1 VNRAGACISMD
12 VSLYI
17 LSLTGDASV
26 FDIMRFK
33 LFVLVLPMLGAA
45 LARGQQAPAPEL
57 HSGDHV
63 AIIGSTMADRFQ
75 HSGWL
80 ETYLYTSYPDLNLVF
95 RDLAVPADEVALR
108 VRPADFGSPDEWLTK
123 VQADVIFA
131 FFGFN
136 ESFQGKAGLDKFKA
150 DLDSFIK
157 TALGKNYSG
166 KGHPRIVLFSPIANE
181 RTQDPNFPDPAANN
195 ANIREYAAAMAQVAR
210 DNGVPFVDLFGPSQ
224 QMFAAAAKHGQSLT
238 INGLHLSEEGDKL
251 LAQAILHAFPAGQR
265 LAAKGEVKALDEER
279 LRAAVNEK
287 NAQWEAR
294 YRTIDGN
301 NVYGGRSA
309 LAYAAGKSFVSDH
322 NAPAPFISNFKVM
335 QEEMAQRDVLTAN
348 RDQHIWALA
357 QGRDLPI
364 DDSNLPA
371 VTPVPTDTPGP
382 NADGSYVYLD
392 AEAAIAKMTVHS
404 HMKVNLFASEEQ
416 FPELVSPVQMAWDTK
431 GRLWVAAWKNYPER
445 TPTSKIGDSLLIL
458 EDTKGT
464 GKADKITHFLD
475 DLNAPTGFQFY
486 KNGVLLME
494 APDLW
499 FVPEIDGHAGPIE
512 RVLMGMDSADSHHT
526 ANALCYEPGG
536 AIYLSDGVFHRSHVE
551 TALGPVRNNDAAI
564 YRFEPRTG
572 KFETYIS
579 YDFANPHGRV
589 FDYWGNDIVTDA
601 TGNNSYFGPAFSGHI
616 DYPAKHPGMNQF
628 WDRPSRPCPGTGML
642 SSRQFPP
649 ELQGDFLNC
658 NVIGFQ
664 GIYMVK
670 VSEDGSGLKGETQ
683 ESLVSSTDPNFRPV
697 TVNVGPDGALYFSD
711 WHKPLIGHMQHH
723 LRDPNRDQDHGRIYR
738 ITYEGRPLLTPPK
751 IDGQPIAALL
761 ELLKEPENRTR
772 ELAKIELGKRPTAKV
787 IQAVD
792 QWVKKLDAKDPAYEH
807 NLTEALWVHQWQN
820 VVNNDLLLRVLHS
833 PRPEARAAA
842 GRVMCY
848 WRDRVPGALG
858 LFKTLADDDNPRV
871 RLEAVR
877 AASFFRT
884 ADAADVALTVLKHST
899 DYYLDYTLGETLRQ
913 LKPWVLKA
921 LANNVPIAADN
932 PAGLNYLIRTLDP
945 AELVKLPRTVPAL
958 TALVER
964 KDATDSDR
972 LNALSQLAK
981 KAGTDRV
988 AQLFLLFGPTLDT
1001 DETAQASFAHLLT
1014 WQPRDQLKTER
1025 EHLAKLALDA
1035 RAPDVRQAA
1044 WAALA
1049 IDDNSFDRIWK
1060 DAAQSPA
1067 AFADMLNGIPFL
1079 NDSDLRAKPYDR
1091 VLPLLNNPMA
1101 PPETANAWHLAGE
1114 DEREIRRAAIRAL
1127 GSMNRNPEAVFA
1139 ALAALITRGD
1149 EVPAAAQALRVLPPA
1164 VWPRARVAAAAAAL
1178 GLVAW
1183 AKTIPVADRTSQD
1196 YVETVQLAG
1205 DLAASLSSPP
1215 SAGFQNEL
1223 RALRVP
1229 VFLIR
1234 TVREQMRYDTPRL
1247 VVAAGQPFEIRFE
1260 NVDFM
1265 PHNLVLVRPGT
1276 REKVGLASAKM
1287 KPDEL
1292 DGEGRAFLPESPDI
1306 LAATKLIEPH
1316 QKTAL
1321 KLTAPTQEGA
1331 YEYFCTYPGHYLI
1344 MWGQLIVTRNVDDYL
1359 RTHPQPTLPSQVSK
1373 NTSNALE

>member
-1 VNRAGACISMD
+1 
-12 VSLYI
+12 
-17 LSLTGDASV
+17 
-26 FDIMRFK
+26 MRFK
-33 LFVLVLPMLGAA
+33 LIFLVFPLLGAS
-45 LARGQQAPAPEL
+45 LARGQQAPVPEL
-57 HSGDHV
+57 RPGDHV
-63 AIIGSTMADRFQ
+63 AIIGNALADRFQ

-80 ETYLYTSYPDLNLVF
+80 ETELYTRYPDLDLVF
-95 RDLAVPADEVALR
+95 RNLAVPADEVALR
-108 VRPADFGSPDEWLTK
+108 VRPADFGSPDDWLTK

-136 ESFQGKAGLDKFKA
+136 ESFHGKAGLEKFKA
-150 DLDSFIK
+150 DLDSFLK
-157 TALGKNYSG
+157 STLAKNYSA
-166 KGHPRIVLFSPIANE
+166 KGHPRVVLFSPIANE

-210 DNGVPFVDLFGPSQ
+210 DNSVPFVDLFAPSQ
-224 QMFAAAAKHGQSLT
+224 QLFAAAAKRGQSLT

-251 LAQAILHAFPAGQR
+251 LARAILQSFPGGQR
-265 LAAKGEVKALDEER
+265 LAPKAEVNALDEER

-309 LAYAAGKSFVSDH
+309 LAYAPGHNAVSDR
-322 NAPAPFISNFKVM
+322 NPPAPYISNFKVM

-348 RDQHIWALA
+348 RDQRLWALA
-357 QGRDLPI
+357 HGRDLKV
-364 DDSNLPA
+364 DDSNLPP

-382 NADGSYVYLD
+382 NPDGSDVYLN
-392 AEAAIAKMTVHS
+392 AGEAIAKMTVHS

-445 TPTSKIGDSLLIL
+445 APTSKTGDSLLIL
-458 EDTKGT
+458 EDTKGA

-486 KNGVLLME
+486 KNGVLVME

-499 FVPEIDGHAGPIE
+499 FVPEMDGHAGPIE

-526 ANALCYEPGG
+526 ANSLCLDPGG
-536 AIYLSDGVFHRSHVE
+536 AVYLSDGVFHRSHLE

-589 FDYWGNDIVTDA
+589 FDDWGNDLVTDA

-616 DYPAKHPGMNQF
+616 DFPAKHAGLKEF
-628 WDRPSRPCPGTGML
+628 WARPSRPCAGTGMI

-664 GIYMVK
+664 GIYLVK
-670 VSEDGSGLKGETQ
+670 MSQDGSGLKGEIQ

-697 TVNVGPDGALYFSD
+697 AVNIGPDGAIYFSD

-738 ITYEGRPLLTPPK
+738 ITYEGRPLLTQPK
-751 IDGQPIAALL
+751 IDGQSVAALL

-772 ELAKIELGKRPTAKV
+772 ELAKIELGRRPAAKV
-787 IQAVD
+787 IEALN
-792 QWVKKLDAKDPAYEH
+792 QWVKKLDATDPVYEH

-820 VVNNDLLLRVLHS
+820 VVNTNLLLRVLHS
-833 PRPEARAAA
+833 PQPEARAAA
-842 GRVMCY
+842 GRVLGY

-858 LFKTLADDDNPRV
+858 LFKTLADDADPRV

-877 AASFFRT
+877 GASFFRT
-884 ADAADVALTVLKHST
+884 AEAADAALTALKHST

-921 LANNVPIAADN
+921 IANHASIAADN
-932 PAGLNYLIRTLDP
+932 PAGLDYLIRTLDT
-945 AELVKLPRTVPAL
+945 AELLKLPGTIPAL
-958 TALVER
+958 SALVER

-981 KAGTDRV
+981 KAGTGRV
-988 AQLFLLFGPTLDT
+988 AQLFTLFGPKLDT
-1001 DETAQASFAHLLT
+1001 DETAQAGFAHLLT
-1014 WQPRDQLKTER
+1014 WQPRDQLKTQR
-1025 EHLAKLALDA
+1025 EPLAKLALAA

-1049 IDDNSFDRIWK
+1049 IADNSYDSVWK
-1060 DAAQSPA
+1060 DAAQSPP

-1091 VLPLLNNPMA
+1091 VLPLLNNPAA
-1101 PPETANAWHLAGE
+1101 PPETTSPWTPSSE
-1114 DEREIRRAAIRAL
+1114 DQREIRRAAIHAL
-1127 GSMNRNPEAVFA
+1127 ATMNRDPEAVFA
-1139 ALAALITRGD
+1139 ALAALISRGD

-1164 VWPRARVAAAAAAL
+1164 LWPRARAAASASAL

-1183 AKTIPVADRTSQD
+1183 AKTIPVSDRTSQD
-1196 YVETVQLAG
+1196 YVEIVQLAG
-1205 DLAASLSSPP
+1205 DLAASLSAPP
-1215 SAGFQNEL
+1215 SAGFQNDL

-1229 VFLIR
+1229 VFVIR

-1247 VVAAGQPFEIRFE
+1247 VVTAGQPFEIRFE

-1265 PHNLVLVRPGT
+1265 PHNLVLVRPGA

-1321 KLTAPTQEGA
+1321 KLTAPTEEGA
-1331 YEYFCTYPGHYLI
+1331 CEYFCTYPGHYLI

-1359 RTHPQPTLPSQVSK
+1359 RTHPQPTLPSPASK
-1373 NTSNALE
+1373 TVPNELE

>member
-1 VNRAGACISMD
+1 MK
-12 VSLYI
+12 
-17 LSLTGDASV
+17 
-26 FDIMRFK
+26 FK
-33 LFVLVLPMLGAA
+33 LLVLVFALLGAP
-45 LARGQQAPAPEL
+45 LARGRQAPAPEL
-57 HSGDHV
+57 KPGDHI
-63 AIIGSTMADRFQ
+63 AIIGNTLADRFQ

-80 ETYLYTSYPDLNLVF
+80 ETYLYTRYPDCDLVF
-95 RDLAVPADEVALR
+95 RNLAVPADEVALR
-108 VRPADFGSPDEWLTK
+108 LRPADFGSPDDWLTK

-136 ESFQGKAGLDKFKA
+136 ESFKGKAGLEKFKA
-150 DLDSFIK
+150 DLDAFLK
-157 TALGKNYSG
+157 TTLARNYSG

-181 RTQDPNFPDPAANN
+181 RTQDPNFPDPTANN
-195 ANIREYAAAMAQVAR
+195 ANIAEYTAAMAQVAR
-210 DNGVPFVDLFGPSQ
+210 DNGVPFVDLFAPSQ
-224 QMFAAAAKHGQSLT
+224 QMFAAAAKRRQSLT
-238 INGLHLSEEGDKL
+238 INGLHLTDEGDNI
-251 LAQAILHAFPAGQR
+251 LARAILPAFAGGQTIAGR
-265 LAAKGEVKALDEER
+265 SEVKAQDDER

-287 NAQWEAR
+287 NSQWEAR

-309 LAYAAGKSFVSDH
+309 LAYAPKQSAITDR
-322 NAPAPFISNFKVM
+322 NPAAPYISNFKVM

-348 RDQHIWALA
+348 RDKRIWALA
-357 QGRDLPI
+357 HGRDLQV

-371 VTPVPTDTPGP
+371 VTVVPTDTPGP
-382 NADGSYVYLD
+382 NADGSYVYLN
-392 AEAAIAKMTVHS
+392 AEDAIAKMTIHS

-445 TPTSKIGDSLLIL
+445 TPTSKTGDSLLIL
-458 EDTKGT
+458 EDTHGT
-464 GKADKITHFLD
+464 GKADKVTHFMD

-499 FVPEIDGHAGPIE
+499 FVPEIDGHGGPIE
-512 RVLMGMDSADSHHT
+512 RILMGIDSADSHHT
-526 ANALCYEPGG
+526 ANSICLEPGG
-536 AIYLSDGVFHRSHVE
+536 AIYLSDGVFHRTHVE
-551 TALGPVRNNDAAI
+551 TALGPVRNNDGAI

-579 YDFANPHGRV
+579 YGFANPHGRV
-589 FDYWGNDIVTDA
+589 FDYWGNDLVTDA
-601 TGNNSYFGPAFSGHI
+601 TGNNNYFGPAFSGHI
-616 DYPAKHPGMNQF
+616 DYPAKHAEMEQF
-628 WDRPSRPCPGTGML
+628 WDRPSRPCAGTGLL

-670 VSEDGSGLKGETQ
+670 ITEDGSGLKGELQ
-683 ESLVSSTDPNFRPV
+683 ENLVSSSDPNFRPV
-697 TVNVGPDGALYFSD
+697 AVNIGPDGAIYFCD

-738 ITYEGRPLLTPPK
+738 ITYQDRPLLTQPK
-751 IDGQPIAALL
+751 IAGQPIPALL

-772 ELAKIELGKRPTAKV
+772 ELAKIELGQRETPKV
-787 IQAVD
+787 VEAVNR
-792 QWVKKLDAKDPAYEH
+792 WIKTLDASDAGYEH
-807 NLTEALWVHQWQN
+807 NLTEALWVHQWHN
-820 VVNNDLLLRVLHS
+820 VVNTNLLLRLLHS
-833 PRPEARAAA
+833 PQPEARAAA
-842 GRVMCY
+842 GRVLCY
-848 WRDRVPGALG
+848 WRDRVPGAIG
-858 LFKTLADDDNPRV
+858 LFKMLADDANPRV

-877 AASFFRT
+877 GASFFRN
-884 ADAADVALTVLKHST
+884 ADAADAALTALKHST
-899 DYYLDYTLGETLRQ
+899 DYYLDYTLKETLRQ

-921 LANNVPIAADN
+921 IAGHQSLAADN
-932 PAGLNYLIRTLDP
+932 PAGLNYLINTLNT
-945 AELVKLPRTVPAL
+945 AEVLKLPGTIPTL
-958 TALVER
+958 SALVER

-972 LNALSQLAK
+972 LNALSELAK
-981 KAGTDRV
+981 KAATGRV
-988 AQLFLLFGPTLDT
+988 AQLFALFGAKLDT

-1014 WQPRDQLKTER
+1014 WQPRDQLKSER
-1025 EHLAKLALDA
+1025 ERVAALALSA

-1049 IDDNSFDRIWK
+1049 MADNSFDTVWK
-1060 DAAQSPA
+1060 EAAQSPA

-1079 NDSDLRAKPYDR
+1079 NDSDLRAKPYER
-1091 VLPLLNNPMA
+1091 LQPLLNHPLTPPPTTA
-1101 PPETANAWHLAGE
+1101 PWVLSGE
-1114 DEREIRRAAIRAL
+1114 DERQMRLGAIHAL
-1127 GSMNRNPEAVFA
+1127 ATMNRNPEAVFA
-1139 ALAALITRGD
+1139 ALAAMITRGE
-1149 EVPAAAQALRVLPPA
+1149 EVPAAAQALRVLSPT
-1164 VWPRARVAAAAAAL
+1164 VWPREHGAASDAAL

-1183 AKTIPVADRTSQD
+1183 AKTIPVNDRTSQD
-1196 YVETVQLAG
+1196 YIETVQLAG
-1205 DLAASLSSPP
+1205 DLAASLPAPP
-1215 SAGFQNEL
+1215 SAGFQSDL
-1223 RALRVP
+1223 RGLRVP
-1229 VFLIR
+1229 VFVIR

-1247 VVAAGQPFEIRFE
+1247 VVTAGQPFEIRFE

-1292 DGEGRAFLPESPDI
+1292 DGEGRAFIPESPDI
-1306 LAATKLIEPH
+1306 LAATKLIEPR

-1321 KLTAPTQEGA
+1321 KLTAPTEEGN

-1344 MWGQLIVTRNVDDYL
+1344 MWGQLVVTRNVDAYL
-1359 RTHPQPTLPSQVSK
+1359 QTHPQPTLPSPSPASK
-1373 NTSNALE
+1373 SESKEYE

>member
-1 VNRAGACISMD
+1 M
-12 VSLYI
+12 
-17 LSLTGDASV
+17 
-26 FDIMRFK
+26 K
-33 LFVLVLPMLGAA
+33 LKLIVLVLPLLGAS

-57 HSGDHV
+57 KPGDHV

-80 ETYLYTSYPDLNLVF
+80 ETDLYTKYPDLNLVF
-95 RDLAVPADEVALR
+95 RDLAVPADEVVLR
-108 VRPADFGSPDEWLTK
+108 IRPENFGSPDEWLTK

-150 DLDSFIK
+150 NLDSFLK
-157 TALGKNYSG
+157 TTLAKNYSG
-166 KGHPRIVLFSPIANE
+166 KGNARIVLFSPIANE
-181 RTQDPNFPDPAANN
+181 RQQDPNFPDPTANN
-195 ANIREYAAAMAQVAR
+195 ANIRIYAEAMAQVAR
-210 DNGVPFVDLFGPSQ
+210 DNNVPFVDLFAPSQ
-224 QMFAAAAKHGQSLT
+224 QMFATSARRKQSLT
-238 INGLHLSEEGDKL
+238 INGVHLTEDGDKL
-251 LAQAILHAFPAGQR
+251 LAKAVMQSFPGGQSLAG
-265 LAAKGEVKALDEER
+265 KTEVNSLDEEK
-279 LRAAVNEK
+279 LRAAVIDK
-287 NAQWEAR
+287 DAQWEAR

-301 NVYGGRSA
+301 NVYGGRST
-309 LAYAAGKSFVSDH
+309 LAYAPGH
-322 NAPAPFISNFKVM
+322 NMTSSVNPAPPYISNFKVM
-335 QEEMAQRDVLTAN
+335 QEEMAQRDALTAN
-348 RDQHIWALA
+348 RDQRIWALA
-357 QGRDLPI
+357 HGHDI
-364 DDSNLPA
+364 KVDDSNLPP

-382 NADGSYVYLD
+382 NADGSYTYLD

-445 TPTSKIGDSLLIL
+445 TPTSKVGDSLLIL

-499 FVPEIDGHAGPIE
+499 SVPEVDGHAGPIE
-512 RVLMGMDSADSHHT
+512 RILMGMDSADSHHT
-526 ANALCYEPGG
+526 ANALCLEPGG
-536 AIYLSDGVFHRSHVE
+536 AVYLSDGVFHRSHVE
-551 TALGPVRNNDAAI
+551 TALGPVRNRDAAI
-564 YRFEPRTG
+564 YRFEPNTG
-572 KFETYIS
+572 KFETYVS

-589 FDYWGNDIVTDA
+589 FDYWGNDLITDA
-601 TGNNSYFGPAFSGHI
+601 TGNNSYYGPAFSGHI
-616 DYPAKHPGMNQF
+616 DYPAKHSGMKQF
-628 WDRPSRPCPGTGML
+628 WDRPSRPCPGTGMI

-664 GIYMVK
+664 GIYLVK
-670 VSEDGSGLKGETQ
+670 MSQDGSGQKGETQ
-683 ESLVSSTDPNFRPV
+683 ENLVSSTDPNFRPV
-697 TVNVGPDGALYFSD
+697 AVNIGPDGAIYFSD

-723 LRDPNRDQDHGRIYR
+723 LRDPNREEDHGRIYR
-738 ITYEGRPLLTPPK
+738 ITYDDRPLLTQPK

-761 ELLKEPENRTR
+761 DLLKEPENRTR
-772 ELAKIELGKRPTAKV
+772 ELAKIELGKHPASKV
-787 IQAVD
+787 IEALN
-792 QWVKKLDAKDPAYEH
+792 QWVKNLDTQDPVYEH

-820 VVNNDLLLRVLHS
+820 VVDNNLLQRVLHS
-833 PRPEARAAA
+833 PEPEARSAA
-842 GRVMCY
+842 GRVLCY
-848 WRDRVPGALG
+848 WRDRVPGTLA
-858 LFKTLADDDNPRV
+858 LFKTLADDPDPRV

-877 AASFFRT
+877 GASFFRT
-884 ADAADVALTVLKHST
+884 PDAADAALTVLKHPT
-899 DYYLDYTLGETLRQ
+899 DYYLDYTLGETMRQ

-921 LANNVPIAADN
+921 IDNGTSIAADN

-945 AELVKLPRTVPAL
+945 AELIKLPRTIPAL
-958 TALVER
+958 SALVER

-981 KAGTDRV
+981 KAGTSRV
-988 AQLFLLFGPTLDT
+988 AQLFTLFGPKLDT

-1014 WQPRDQLKTER
+1014 WQPREQLKPER
-1025 EHLAKLALDA
+1025 EQLAKLARDA

-1049 IDDNSFDRIWK
+1049 IADNSYDAVWK
-1060 DAAQSPA
+1060 DAAQSPG

-1079 NDSDLRAKPYDR
+1079 NDSDLRDKPYDR
-1091 VLPLLNNPMA
+1091 VLPLLNNPIVQ
-1101 PPETANAWHLAGE
+1101 PETTTPWTLSHD
-1114 DEREIRRAAIRAL
+1114 DEREIRRAAIHAL
-1127 GSMNRNPEAVFA
+1127 AAMNRNPEAIFT
-1139 ALAALITRGD
+1139 ALADLIRRGD

-1164 VWPRARVAAAAAAL
+1164 VWPHVPAAASEAAL

-1183 AKTIPVADRTSQD
+1183 AKTVPVSDRTSQD
-1196 YVETVQLAG
+1196 YIETVQLAG
-1205 DLAASLSSPP
+1205 DLAASLPTPP
-1215 SAGFQNEL
+1215 SSEFQSDL

-1229 VFLIR
+1229 VFIIR

-1247 VVAAGQPFEIRFE
+1247 VVKAGQHFEIRFE

-1265 PHNLVLVRPGT
+1265 AHNLVLVRPGT
-1276 REKVGLASAKM
+1276 RQKIGLASAKM

-1292 DGEGRAFLPESPDI
+1292 DSRGRAFIPESPDI

-1316 QKTAL
+1316 EKTAL

-1331 YEYFCTYPGHYLI
+1331 YDYFCTYPGHYLI
-1344 MWGQLIVTRNVDDYL
+1344 MWGQLIVTKNVDEYL
-1359 RTHPQPTLPSQVSK
+1359 RTHPQPTLPSQAAK
-1373 NTSNALE
+1373 IDNKGLE

>member
-1 VNRAGACISMD
+1 
-12 VSLYI
+12 
-17 LSLTGDASV
+17 
-26 FDIMRFK
+26 MRIK
-33 LFVLVLPMLGAA
+33 LIVLVLPLLGAS
-45 LARGQQAPAPEL
+45 LARGQEAPAPEL
-57 HSGDHV
+57 KSGDHV

-80 ETYLYTSYPDLNLVF
+80 ETDLYAKYPDLDLVF

-108 VRPADFGSPDEWLTK
+108 VRPADFGSPDDWLTK
-123 VQADVIFA
+123 VKADVIFA

-136 ESFQGKAGLDKFKA
+136 ESFHGRAGLDKFKA
-150 DLDSFIK
+150 DLDSFLK
-157 TALGKNYSG
+157 TTMTKNYSG

-181 RTQDPNFPDPAANN
+181 RTQDPNFPDPRANN
-195 ANIREYAAAMAQVAR
+195 ANIREYATAMAQVAR
-210 DNGVPFVDLFGPSQ
+210 DNGVPFVDLFAPSQ
-224 QMFAAAAKHGQSLT
+224 QMFAAAAKRGQSLT
-238 INGLHLSEEGDKL
+238 INGLHLTEDGDKQ
-251 LAQAILHAFPAGQR
+251 LAHAIMQSFPGGQR
-265 LAAKGEVKALDEER
+265 LEAKSEVNALNEEK
-279 LRAAVNEK
+279 LRAAVIDK
-287 NAQWEAR
+287 DVQWEAR
-294 YRTIDGN
+294 YRVIDGN
-301 NVYGGRSA
+301 NVYGGRSV
-309 LAYAAGKSFVSDH
+309 LAYAPGHNMISDR
-322 NAPAPFISNFKVM
+322 NAPAPYISNFKVM
-335 QEEMAQRDVLTAN
+335 QEEMAQRDVLAAN
-348 RDQHIWALA
+348 RDQHIWGLTH
-357 QGRDLPI
+357 GHDDKI
-364 DDSNLPA
+364 DDSNLPP
-371 VTPVPTDTPGP
+371 VTPVPTDTPGS
-382 NADGSYVYLD
+382 NTDGSDVYLD
-392 AEAAIAKMTVHS
+392 AEQAISKMTVHS

-445 TPTSKIGDSLLIL
+445 TPTSKTGDSLLIF

-464 GKADKITHFLD
+464 GKADKVTHFLD
-475 DLNAPTGFQFY
+475 DLNAPTGFNFY

-499 FVPEIDGHAGPIE
+499 YVPEVEGHAGPIE

-526 ANALCYEPGG
+526 ANALSFDPGG

-572 KFETYIS
+572 KFETYVS

-589 FDYWGNDIVTDA
+589 FDYWGNDLITDA
-601 TGNNSYFGPAFSGHI
+601 TGNNTYFGPAFSGHI
-616 DYPAKHPGMNQF
+616 DYPAKHPGMHQF
-628 WDRPSRPCPGTGML
+628 WDRPSRPCAGTGL
-642 SSRQFPP
+642 ISSRQFPP

-664 GIYMVK
+664 GIYVVK
-670 VSEDGSGLKGETQ
+670 VSQDGSGLKGEIQ
-683 ESLVSSTDPNFRPV
+683 ESLVSSTDANFRPV
-697 TVNVGPDGALYFSD
+697 FVNIGPDGAIYFAD

-723 LRDPNRDQDHGRIYR
+723 LRDPNRDKDHGRIYR
-738 ITYEGRPLLTPPK
+738 VTYDDRPLLTQPK

-772 ELAKIELGKRPTAKV
+772 ELAKIELGNRPTGKV
-787 IQAVD
+787 IDALS
-792 QWVKKLDAKDPAYEH
+792 QWVRKLDAHDPIYEH
-807 NLTEALWVHQWQN
+807 NLTEALWVYQWQN
-820 VVNNDLLLRVLHS
+820 VVNTNLLLRELHS
-833 PRPEARAAA
+833 PMPEARTAAA
-842 GRVMCY
+842 RVLTY

-858 LFKTLADDDNPRV
+858 LFKVLADDTDPRV

-877 AASFFRT
+877 GASFFRT
-884 ADAADVALTVLKHST
+884 AEAADAALTALKHST
-899 DYYLDYTLGETLRQ
+899 DYYLDYTLAETLRQ

-921 LANNVPIAADN
+921 IANHVSIAADN
-932 PAGLNYLIRTLDP
+932 PAGLEYLIRKLDT
-945 AELVKLPRTVPAL
+945 AELLQLPGTIPAL
-958 TALVER
+958 SALVER

-981 KAGTDRV
+981 KAGTGRV
-988 AQLFLLFGPTLDT
+988 AQLFAIFGPKLDT
-1001 DETAQASFAHLLT
+1001 DETAQAGFAHLLT

-1025 EHLAKLALDA
+1025 EALSKMA
-1035 RAPDVRQAA
+1035 LTAHAPDVRQAA

-1049 IDDNSFDRIWK
+1049 IVDNSFDTIWK

-1079 NDSDLRAKPYDR
+1079 NDSDLRAKPYAR
-1091 VLPLLNNPMA
+1091 VLPLLSDPSA
-1101 PPETANAWHLAGE
+1101 PPETTGTWTPSAE
-1114 DEREIRRAAIRAL
+1114 DQREIRRAAIHAIA
-1127 GSMNRNPEAVFA
+1127 SINHDPEAVFT
-1139 ALAALITRGD
+1139 ALATLISRGE
-1149 EVPAAAQALRVLPPA
+1149 EVPAAAQALRVLPTA
-1164 VWPRARVAAAAAAL
+1164 VWTRARGATSAAAL

-1183 AKTIPVADRTSQD
+1183 AKTIPVSDRTSQD

-1205 DLAASLSSPP
+1205 DLGASLSAPP
-1215 SAGFQNEL
+1215 SSEFQSDL
-1223 RALRVP
+1223 RTLRVP
-1229 VFLIR
+1229 VFVIR

-1247 VVAAGQPFEIRFE
+1247 VVTAGEPFEIRFE

-1292 DGEGRAFLPESPDI
+1292 DGEGRAFIPESPDI
-1306 LAATKLIEPH
+1306 LAATRLIEPH
-1316 QKTAL
+1316 EKTAL
-1321 KLTAPTQEGA
+1321 KLTAPAKEGA

-1359 RTHPQPTLPSQVSK
+1359 RTHPQPTLPTQVSK
-1373 NTSNALE
+1373 NENKELE

>member
-1 VNRAGACISMD
+1 MK
-12 VSLYI
+12 
-17 LSLTGDASV
+17 
-26 FDIMRFK
+26 FK
-33 LFVLVLPMLGAA
+33 LIALALALLGAP
-45 LARGQQAPAPEL
+45 LARGRQAPAPDL
-57 HSGDHV
+57 KPGDHV
-63 AIIGSTMADRFQ
+63 AIIGNTLADRFQ

-80 ETYLYTSYPDLNLVF
+80 ETYLYTRYPDSDLVF
-95 RDLAVPADEVALR
+95 RNLAVPADEVALR
-108 VRPADFGSPDEWLTK
+108 LRPADFGSPDDWLTK

-136 ESFQGKAGLDKFKA
+136 ESFQGKAGLEKFKA
-150 DLDSFIK
+150 DLDAFLK
-157 TALGKNYSG
+157 TTLAKNYSG

-181 RTQDPNFPDPAANN
+181 RTQDPNFPNPAANN
-195 ANIREYAAAMAQVAR
+195 ANIAEYAAAMAQVAR
-210 DNGVPFVDLFGPSQ
+210 DNGVPFVDLLAPSQ
-224 QMFAAAAKHGQSLT
+224 QMFAAAAKRRESLT
-238 INGLHLSEEGDKL
+238 INGLQLTEEGDKL
-251 LAQAILHAFPAGQR
+251 LGRAILQAFAGGQTI
-265 LAAKGEVKALDEER
+265 AGNGEVKAQDEER
-279 LRAAVNEK
+279 LRAAVIDK

-301 NVYGGRSA
+301 NVYGGRSK
-309 LAYAAGKSFVSDH
+309 LAYAPQKNMIEDRNPA
-322 NAPAPFISNFKVM
+322 APYLSNFKVM

-348 RDQHIWALA
+348 RDKRIWALA
-357 QGRDLPI
+357 HGRDLQV

-371 VTPVPTDTPGP
+371 VTPVPTDTPGA
-382 NADGSYVYLD
+382 NADGSFVYLK
-392 AEAAIAKMTVHS
+392 AEDAIAKMTVHS

-458 EDTKGT
+458 EDTKGV
-464 GKADKITHFLD
+464 GKADKITHFMD

-499 FVPEIDGHAGPIE
+499 YVPEIDSHAGPIE
-512 RVLMGMDSADSHHT
+512 RILMGIDSADSHHT
-526 ANALCYEPGG
+526 ANSICLEPGG
-536 AIYLSDGVFHRSHVE
+536 AIYLSDGVFHRTHVE
-551 TALGPVRNNDAAI
+551 TALGPVRNNDGAI

-579 YDFANPHGRV
+579 YGFANPHGRV
-589 FDYWGNDIVTDA
+589 FDYWGNDLVTDA
-601 TGNNSYFGPAFSGHI
+601 TGNNNYFGPGFSGHI
-616 DYPAKHPGMNQF
+616 DYPAKHEEMEQF
-628 WDRPSRPCPGTGML
+628 WDRPSRPCAGTGLL

-670 VSEDGSGLKGETQ
+670 MTEDGSGLKGELQ
-683 ESLVSSTDPNFRPV
+683 ENLVSSSDPNFRPV
-697 TVNVGPDGALYFSD
+697 AVNVGPDGAIYVCD

-738 ITYEGRPLLTPPK
+738 ITYEGRPLLKQPK
-751 IDGQPIAALL
+751 IAAQPIPALL

-772 ELAKIELGKRPTAKV
+772 ELAKIELGQRESSKV
-787 IQAVD
+787 IQAVNN
-792 QWVKKLDAKDPAYEH
+792 WVKTLDTRDPAYEH
-807 NLTEALWVHQWQN
+807 SLTEALWVHQWHN
-820 VVNNDLLLRVLHS
+820 LVNTNLLLRLLHS
-833 PRPEARAAA
+833 PQPEARAAA
-842 GRVMCY
+842 GRVLCY
-848 WRDRVPGALG
+848 WRDRVPGAIG
-858 LFKTLADDDNPRV
+858 LFKILADDPNPRV

-877 AASFFRT
+877 GASFFRS
-884 ADAADVALTVLKHST
+884 ADAADAALTALKHST
-899 DYYLDYTLGETLRQ
+899 DYYIDYTLKETLRQ

-921 LANNVPIAADN
+921 IASHQSLAADN
-932 PAGLNYLIRTLDP
+932 PAGLNYLISTFDT
-945 AELVKLPRTVPAL
+945 AEVLKLPGTIPTL
-958 TALVER
+958 SALVER

-972 LNALSQLAK
+972 LNALSELAK
-981 KAGTDRV
+981 KAGTGRV
-988 AQLFLLFGPTLDT
+988 AQLFTLFGSKLDT

-1014 WQPRDQLKTER
+1014 WQPRDQLKSER
-1025 EHLAKLALDA
+1025 DRLAKLALSA

-1049 IDDNSFDRIWK
+1049 IADNSFDKVWK
-1060 DAAQSPA
+1060 EAAQSPA

-1079 NDSDLRAKPYDR
+1079 NDADLRAKPYER
-1091 VLPLLNNPMA
+1091 VLPLLNNPLT
-1101 PPETANAWHLAGE
+1101 PPPTTSPWVLAGG
-1114 DEREIRRAAIRAL
+1114 DERDIRRAAIHAL
-1127 GSMNRNPEAVFA
+1127 ATMNRNPEAVFA
-1139 ALAALITRGD
+1139 ALSALITRGE
-1149 EVPAAAQALRVLPPA
+1149 EVPAAAQALRVLSPA
-1164 VWPRARVAAAAAAL
+1164 IWPRAHTAAAAAAL

-1183 AKTIPVADRTSQD
+1183 AKTIPVNDRTSQD
-1196 YVETVQLAG
+1196 YIETVQLAG
-1205 DLAASLSSPP
+1205 DLAASLPAPP
-1215 SAGFQNEL
+1215 SAGFQNDL
-1223 RALRVP
+1223 RGLRVP
-1229 VFLIR
+1229 IFVIR

-1247 VVAAGQPFEIRFE
+1247 VVTAGQPFEIRFE

-1292 DGEGRAFLPESPDI
+1292 DGEGRAFIPESPDI
-1306 LAATKLIEPH
+1306 LAATKLIEPR

-1321 KLTAPTQEGA
+1321 KLTAPTEEGD

-1344 MWGQLIVTRNVDDYL
+1344 MWGQLIVSKDVDAYL
-1359 RTHPQPTLPSQVSK
+1359 RSHPQPTLPSPSNK
-1373 NTSNALE
+1373 SERNALE